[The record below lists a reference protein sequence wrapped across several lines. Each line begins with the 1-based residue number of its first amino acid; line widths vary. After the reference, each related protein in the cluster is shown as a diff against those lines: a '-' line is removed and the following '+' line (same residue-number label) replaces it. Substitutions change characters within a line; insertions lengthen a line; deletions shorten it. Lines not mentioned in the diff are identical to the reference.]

1 VDQDDAIT
9 VRGLVKPVDTVALS
23 PTGGTAMIFHDAS
36 NGEDVEA
43 SSPYYNEFA
52 LTLVDLDDFFS
63 NPLLLPG
70 EPSAYSN
77 SEDGEVGF
85 FIMEDEKYL
94 VELDYATLLP
104 NDIDLKSD
112 PVHIGV
118 LPDTRLVYASQ
129 DHELGRISF
138 YDPDTEE
145 LQTITGFELN
155 SGIEY

>member
-1 VDQDDAIT
+1 
-9 VRGLVKPVDTVALS
+9 
-23 PTGGTAMIFHDAS
+23 
-36 NGEDVEA
+36 
-43 SSPYYNEFA
+43 
-52 LTLVDLDDFFS
+52 
-63 NPLLLPG
+63 
-70 EPSAYSN
+70 
-77 SEDGEVGF
+77 
-85 FIMEDEKYL
+85 MEDEKYL